1 MPEVN
6 SVSWVS
12 IVLTAVGVLRG
23 GIEVAL
29 RTSLAA
35 RMGSGRRR
43 AAVIGTAVLM
53 AAGLAVAVTT
63 VAGAQP
69 QPSISQVQA
78 KINTLTGQ
86 FNKAD
91 QQYDQVEEQLTAAK
105 AQLKTLDKQVAKDE
119 AAYREAQEKVVQIV
133 DSNYEDSAQT
143 SLAGLLTSNDPS
155 TALAQASIIMEITST
170 RNLETTTF
178 LTDASNLATIQAQQQ
193 HTEQGIAQLASQ
205 REKTKNHIESLLNS
219 QKAILDSLT
228 TTQQTQVNQGTENSG
243 GGTTNAKDPYAT
255 ATQAEKAVQFVFDQL
270 GCPYVYAATGPCPD
284 GFDCSGLVMSAW
296 ASAGVSIPRDT
307 FEQWAAL
314 PHVSVNDL
322 QIGDLLYYNGIGHV
336 AMYVGGGMIIDAPS
350 PGEVVRELPMSTAWY
365 ADSLDGAARP

>member
-1 MPEVN
+1 
-6 SVSWVS
+6 
-12 IVLTAVGVLRG
+12 
-23 GIEVAL
+23 VAL

-35 RMGSGRRR
+35 RLGSGRRR

-53 AAGLAVAVTT
+53 AAALATAVTT

-69 QPSISQVQA
+69 QPNITQVQA
-78 KINTLTGQ
+78 KINSLTAE
-86 FNKAD
+86 FNKAN
-91 QQYDQVEEQLTAAK
+91 QQYDQVAEQLSAAK

-119 AAYREAQEKVVQIV
+119 AEYKDAREQVVQIA

-155 TALAQASIIMEITST
+155 TVLAQASIIMEITST

-178 LTDASNLATIQAQQQ
+178 LAAASNLATIQAQQQ

-205 REKTKNHIESLLNS
+205 REKTKNHIESLLNN

-228 TTQQTQVNQGTENSG
+228 TAEQTQVNQGTVNGG
-243 GGTTNAKDPYAT
+243 GGTTHAKDPYAT

-270 GCPYVYAATGPCPD
+270 GCPYEYGETGPCSV
-284 GFDCSGLVMSAW
+284 GFDCSGLVMAAW
-296 ASAGVSIPRDT
+296 AAAGVSIPRDT
-307 FEQWAAL
+307 YEQWAAL
-314 PHVSVNDL
+314 PHVSANDL

-350 PGEVVRELPMSTAWY
+350 QGEVVRELPMSTAWY
-365 ADSLDGAARP
+365 ADSFDGAARP